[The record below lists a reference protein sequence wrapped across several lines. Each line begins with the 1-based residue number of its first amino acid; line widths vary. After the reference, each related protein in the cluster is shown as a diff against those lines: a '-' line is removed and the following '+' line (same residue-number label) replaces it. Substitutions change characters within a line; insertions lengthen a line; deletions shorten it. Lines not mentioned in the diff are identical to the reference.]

1 MNVSENVAREEEK
14 LVPWPEGNPA
24 ERELFHAGLKRRH
37 GRVEVLRIVGESFQE
52 AVLLRDGK
60 EREDDCQKP
69 NIIRRSNLAD
79 ERKSEQGETR
89 HVRDSTADRV

>member
-24 ERELFHAGLKRRH
+24 ERGLKRRH